1 MTDFNINL
9 NSARYAAGID
19 QGYNA
24 KGEVY
29 DIEVLSSAVLFDW
42 DVHMER
48 QGLDAYSGP
57 ATVLFKD
64 WCNRN
69 GVYYYGRPKE
79 DFSEREALDLA
90 AKACALRLLMEDM
103 S

>member
-9 NSARYAAGID
+9 NNPIYHVRID
-19 QGYNA
+19 RGYNA

-29 DIEVLSSAVLFDW
+29 DIEVLSGRALQEW
-42 DVHMER
+42 DDHNSR
-48 QGLDAYSGP
+48 NGLDPYSGP

-64 WCNRN
+64 WCNAN
-69 GVYYYGRPKE
+69 NVYYYGRPRE

-90 AKACALRLLMEDM
+90 AKACARFLLMENM